1 MSAFVNLE
9 EYMYDSQDRIGVI
22 CISITGLISFLA
34 ILSLFV
40 FRPLK
45 STTYARTH
53 LFGYLT
59 SLLVGNGMIAS
70 ATVMSFDWIAHGG
83 VQVGGVCTAQ
93 GALKQAGNLATALW
107 SFIIALHLFNIL
119 FLRSPASMRWFWV
132 ATILGWG
139 VVAGIVAIGPMVIQ
153 QTKQRGRYFGIT
165 GSGNRA
171 ECWITD
177 GYRDE
182 QELLSAALSC
192 ILFTFVLLRVR
203 GNLILVNVHDDHTP
217 SSSAKSLD
225 DDHKVSDPDNDS
237 DNDNTT
243 KSIKSTCKWR
253 FQHVPSSDSWQLVFS
268 RDLIDTAMLRFAGRM
283 VWFPISYTLLLLP
296 SGIAGLSAA
305 RGHPVSPGAEVFVG
319 VTYNL
324 IGLTTILLLHTTR
337 HLYPSSAD
345 LSNIPGF
352 DTKRCNHAFVQ
363 LMETGG
369 VTPFDLCSVRGGGR
383 RGSEVSCGSELSGG
397 GEGGGVEDPT
407 QWSDIT
413 SSLTRQQ
420 SSSSNSTTSTTSS
433 SSTTSTTSSTASW
446 SSQTPLIP
454 RPEETY
460 RVRR

>member
-22 CISITGLISFLA
+22 CISITGLISLLA
-34 ILSLFV
+34 IFSLFV

-59 SLLVGNGMIAS
+59 SLLVGNGMIAA
-70 ATVMSFDWIAHGG
+70 ATVMSFEWIARGG
-83 VQVGGVCTAQ
+83 VSVGGVCTAQ

-132 ATILGWG
+132 ATVLGWG
-139 VVAGIVAIGPMVIQ
+139 VVAGIVVIGPMVIEVREG
-153 QTKQRGRYFGIT
+153 RGRYFGIMGT
-165 GSGNRA
+165 GNRA

-182 QELLSAALSC
+182 QVFLEYFLELLSAALSC

-203 GNLILVNVHDDHTP
+203 GNLILVNVPDDQTH

-225 DDHKVSDPDNDS
+225 DDHKVPDNDN
-237 DNDNTT
+237 DNDNDSSTT
-243 KSIKSTCKWR
+243 KSIKSTSKWR
-253 FQHVPSSDSWQLVFS
+253 FQHVPSSDSWQIVFS

-324 IGLTTILLLHTTR
+324 IGLTTVLLFHTTR

-352 DTKRCNHAFVQ
+352 ETKRCNHAFAR

-383 RGSEVSCGSELSGG
+383 RVSRVSAVSGVSGVSCGEFGVLPSFLLMFFVKALFRLTQVCLLSTKQILFG
-397 GEGGGVEDPT
+397 
-407 QWSDIT
+407 
-413 SSLTRQQ
+413 
-420 SSSSNSTTSTTSS
+420 N
-433 SSTTSTTSSTASW
+433 
-446 SSQTPLIP
+446 
-454 RPEETY
+454 
-460 RVRR
+460 

>member
-1 MSAFVNLE
+1 MSEFVNLE

-22 CISITGLISFLA
+22 CISITGLISLIS

-59 SLLVGNGMIAS
+59 SLLVGNAMIAA
-70 ATVMSFDWIAHGG
+70 ATVMSFEWIARGG
-83 VQVGGVCTAQ
+83 VAVGGVCTAQ

-132 ATILGWG
+132 ATVLGWG
-139 VVAGIVAIGPMVIQ
+139 IVAGIVVIGPMVI
-153 QTKQRGRYFGIT
+153 
-165 GSGNRA
+165 
-171 ECWITD
+171 E
-177 GYRDE
+177 
-182 QELLSAALSC
+182 ELLSAALSC

-203 GNLILVNVHDDHTP
+203 GNLILVNVPDDHTH

-225 DDHKVSDPDNDS
+225 DDHKVPDNDNDNDS
-237 DNDNTT
+237 DSDTT
-243 KSIKSTCKWR
+243 KSIKSTRKWR

-324 IGLTTILLLHTTR
+324 IGLTTVLLLHTTR

-352 DTKRCNHAFVQ
+352 ETKRSNHAFVR

-369 VTPFDLCSVRGGGR
+369 VTPFDLCSVRGGGGGR
-383 RGSEVSCGSELSGG
+383 RGSGFFDEATEFFQHLHYLNHLEYRLVVFTDPAGSETGGDVSGS
-397 GEGGGVEDPT
+397 V
-407 QWSDIT
+407 
-413 SSLTRQQ
+413 
-420 SSSSNSTTSTTSS
+420 
-433 SSTTSTTSSTASW
+433 
-446 SSQTPLIP
+446 
-454 RPEETY
+454 
-460 RVRR
+460 V

>member
-1 MSAFVNLE
+1 
-9 EYMYDSQDRIGVI
+9 MYDSQDRIGVI
-22 CISITGLISFLA
+22 VRIPLSPSYTNTNNTHTLTLQCISITGLISLLA

-59 SLLVGNGMIAS
+59 SLLVGNAMIAA

-119 FLRSPASMRWFWV
+119 FLRSPASMRWFWIT
-132 ATILGWG
+132 TIFGWG

-165 GSGNRA
+165 GSGNQA

-182 QELLSAALSC
+182 QVFLEYFLELLSAALSC

-203 GNLILVNVHDDHTP
+203 GNLIL
-217 SSSAKSLD
+217 
-225 DDHKVSDPDNDS
+225 
-237 DNDNTT
+237 
-243 KSIKSTCKWR
+243 STSKWR

-345 LSNIPGF
+345 LSTIPGF
-352 DTKRCNHAFVQ
+352 ETKRSNHAFVQ

-369 VTPFDLCSVRGGGR
+369 VTPFDLCSVRGGG
-383 RGSEVSCGSELSGG
+383 G
-397 GEGGGVEDPT
+397 GEGGGVAVEDPA

-420 SSSSNSTTSTTSS
+420 SSSSTSTTSTTC
-433 SSTTSTTSSTASW
+433 TTSSTASW

>member
-1 MSAFVNLE
+1 MSEFVNLE
-9 EYMYDSQDRIGVI
+9 EYMYDSRDRIGVI
-22 CISITGLISFLA
+22 CISITGLISLLS

-59 SLLVGNGMIAS
+59 SLLVGNAMIAA

-119 FLRSPASMRWFWV
+119 FLRSPASMRWFWL

-139 VVAGIVAIGPMVIQ
+139 VVAGIVVIGPMVIQ
-153 QTKQRGRYFGIT
+153 QTKQRGRYFGIP

-177 GYRDE
+177 GYKDE
-182 QELLSAALSC
+182 QVFLEYFLELLSAALSC

-203 GNLILVNVHDDHTP
+203 GNLILVNVKDDDTH

-225 DDHKVSDPDNDS
+225 DDHKVPDNDNDNDS
-237 DNDNTT
+237 DNNTT
-243 KSIKSTCKWR
+243 KSIKSTSKWR

-324 IGLTTILLLHTTR
+324 IGLTTVLLLHTTR

-352 DTKRCNHAFVQ
+352 ETKRSNHAFVR

-369 VTPFDLCSVRGGGR
+369 VTPFDLCSVRGGGGGR
-383 RGSEVSCGSELSGG
+383 RGSGVSCGSELSGG
-397 GEGGGVEDPT
+397 GEGDPA

-420 SSSSNSTTSTTSS
+420 SSSSTSTTSTTL
-433 SSTTSTTSSTASW
+433 STASW